1 MPAKPW
7 RVLARFVP
15 EKNSVFPGH
24 PGSPDNALRYV
35 ERGNRLTVDGHIHF
49 ALGDYTIA
57 RYLSQQYEQ
66 EWQINLGPGWSFGIP

>member
-1 MPAKPW
+1 MCVSA
-7 RVLARFVP
+7 V
-15 EKNSVFPGH
+15 SVGKELGLS
-24 PGSPDNALRYV
+24 GSPGAPDNVLRCV
-35 ERGNRLTVDGHIHF
+35 DRGNHLTVDGHIHF